1 MNSPCGNSAFRRDSR
16 RTRAVPPVAGPKRTP
31 AASPAECLKCR
42 FSRALQKHGQD
53 SASAQKYRSSRNAPP
68 PIPCAAYANP
78 AILVSGRPTEELI
91 GRAFPPAPCTG
102 GLSAPQTPC
111 SKYAMDS
118 VYGNRKQSTQRIRL
132 DDASTHH
139 PIPEGC
145 NFLNSV
151 RVSINNIKE
160 LLQVL
165 TFLFLLLRLWKK

>member
-1 MNSPCGNSAFRRDSR
+1 M
-16 RTRAVPPVAGPKRTP
+16 
-31 AASPAECLKCR
+31 
-42 FSRALQKHGQD
+42 
-53 SASAQKYRSSRNAPP
+53 
-68 PIPCAAYANP
+68 
-78 AILVSGRPTEELI
+78 SGRPTEELI

-111 SKYAMDS
+111 SKYAKDS

-165 TFLFLLLRLWKK
+165 TFFFTIKIVEEVNIEKKM